1 MQNFKQGDDI
11 LLKVLVVE
19 DGAAINLTNTESVR
33 VTLSVQG
40 EDIDP
45 VKICEEIREGK
56 SSQKWIVD
64 GGNRFETWN
73 NFYNNV
79 FALGKNLENY
89 IVPYESTKKDENG
102 NVVEKGKKIIV
113 RMPQKGVFEAI
124 KDVEANG
131 TGEDADTSTI
141 YNLVAAV
148 LNNNMGNVKVSAE
161 EVESYDIEECT
172 AILNAYMEFVD
183 ELKANPN

>member
-1 MQNFKQGDDI
+1 
-11 LLKVLVVE
+11 
-19 DGAAINLTNTESVR
+19 
-33 VTLSVQG
+33 
-40 EDIDP
+40 
-45 VKICEEIREGK
+45 
-56 SSQKWIVD
+56 
-64 GGNRFETWN
+64 
-73 NFYNNV
+73 
-79 FALGKNLENY
+79 
-89 IVPYESTKKDENG
+89 
-102 NVVEKGKKIIV
+102 
-113 RMPQKGVFEAI
+113 MPQKGVFEAI

-183 ELKANPN
+183 ELKQTQTKNALLSTPG

>member
-1 MQNFKQGDDI
+1 MAVKEFNMNKIKRTFWPFT
-11 LLKVLVVE
+11 LK
-19 DGAAINLTNTESVR
+19 D
-33 VTLSVQG
+33 
-40 EDIDP
+40 
-45 VKICEEIREGK
+45 
-56 SSQKWIVD
+56 
-64 GGNRFETWN
+64 
-73 NFYNNV
+73 
-79 FALGKNLENY
+79 
-89 IVPYESTKKDENG
+89 KKDENG

-183 ELKANPN
+183 ELKATQTKNALLSTPG

>member
-1 MQNFKQGDDI
+1 MKNRAA
-11 LLKVLVVE
+11 LLHERDMAVKE
-19 DGAAINLTNTESVR
+19 FNMNKIKRTFWPF
-33 VTLSVQG
+33 TLK
-40 EDIDP
+40 D
-45 VKICEEIREGK
+45 
-56 SSQKWIVD
+56 
-64 GGNRFETWN
+64 
-73 NFYNNV
+73 
-79 FALGKNLENY
+79 
-89 IVPYESTKKDENG
+89 KKDENG

-141 YNLVAAV
+141 YNRVAAV
-148 LNNNMGNVKVSAE
+148 VNNNMGNVKVSAE

>member
-1 MQNFKQGDDI
+1 MAVKEFNMNKIKRTFWPFT
-11 LLKVLVVE
+11 LK
-19 DGAAINLTNTESVR
+19 DKRMKTEMW
-33 VTLSVQG
+33 L
-40 EDIDP
+40 
-45 VKICEEIREGK
+45 
-56 SSQKWIVD
+56 
-64 GGNRFETWN
+64 
-73 NFYNNV
+73 
-79 FALGKNLENY
+79 
-89 IVPYESTKKDENG
+89 
-102 NVVEKGKKIIV
+102 KGQKIIV